1 MERLEIME
9 FYFYSTFLIKTR
21 IIEKK
26 KKSRTLMDTGLFRGP
41 SDWSRTSGLL
51 NPIQARYQTAPHP
64 DLLFSALLLYH
75 SPLRISSVIYIF
87 SDN

>member
-1 MERLEIME
+1 ME
-9 FYFYSTFLIKTR
+9 FYFYSTFLMKTI

-26 KKSRTLMDTGLFRGP
+26 KKSRTLIDTGLFRGP

-64 DLLFSALLLYH
+64 DLFSQLRYYITRRGEYQALFLKY
-75 SPLRISSVIYIF
+75 
-87 SDN
+87 